1 MDPMDS
7 QAFFYQGWKQ
17 AREKYKHLLKELN
30 YCFQTHFSAYY
41 LCKGEVPPWL
51 FLKLEIIDQ

>member
-17 AREKYKHLLKELN
+17 AREKNKHLLKELN
-30 YCFQTHFSAYY
+30 YCFQTHF
-41 LCKGEVPPWL
+41 
-51 FLKLEIIDQ
+51 